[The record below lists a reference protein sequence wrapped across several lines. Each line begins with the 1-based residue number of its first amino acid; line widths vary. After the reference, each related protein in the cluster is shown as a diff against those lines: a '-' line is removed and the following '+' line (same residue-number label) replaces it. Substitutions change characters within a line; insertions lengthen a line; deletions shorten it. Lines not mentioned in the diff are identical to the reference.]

1 MEGFW
6 RRLGVLAS
14 RRTGAVVLGA
24 LVISAVL
31 AVGLGGLTFQTGQD
45 SFLDSDSRIAR
56 DNEAYQD
63 LFGGETMIVLF
74 TAREGH
80 TIADLFTD
88 ANVAKMDR
96 IEAELR
102 DSDAIASV
110 VSPMTALQWTSNLVT
125 SGVATAVLDEAT
137 AREPDPAAVP
147 LRQQNSVVS
156 AFRAATA
163 GADGTDLGNTQWA
176 TFLLFDNQGFTVNS
190 DNQLIAPSAD
200 QLVVRRSLR
209 GFIPD
214 QQHALLAAILP
225 GNAELSQLGSGE
237 EAVRKAFDGVSFDNV
252 DYVITGTPTFLND
265 INDYLQGGMLTLGA
279 IALVVMAVVLLVAFG
294 VRWRLLPL
302 AIVVVG
308 VLWAFSI
315 LGLVGIDLSLVTISG
330 LPILIGIGI
339 DFAIQTHNR
348 IEEEVAA
355 DKSPEPFAETSQ
367 KLGPAL
373 LVATIAAVAA
383 FLAMRI
389 SRVPMIRDFGVL
401 LSIGIVSL
409 FVVGLILPMSVLG
422 WRERRSPTREF
433 ARSERIEKAVVWL
446 SGLPRV
452 LVVPLVVLA
461 VVIPIAG
468 LAVEDGLKIESDPI
482 NWADQGSQSIRNA
495 RIFENETGYATT
507 FGVFI
512 ETTGHDSNGI
522 FTDQMASFIHDLA
535 ITEVDTH
542 PELAE
547 VSSLTT
553 TLSFLIDLPGTTPL
567 PPTGRDMLAAYEQ
580 APTDIQNLLVGDNG
594 NAAQINFRVA
604 PSSLEERS
612 VVMDQLV
619 HDIAD
624 PGQRTPIPDN
634 ATAAPAGLAVVGVG
648 LLENL
653 TANRTALTLVAL
665 AVVAI
670 WMLIRFRSLTL
681 AVLALV
687 PVLIAVG
694 GASLIV
700 AALGI
705 TLSPLTTVGGPLIIA
720 TCGEFTILIL
730 TRYLEERNRG
740 LGPREATDVASA
752 RTGRA
757 FFASAL
763 TTIGGFGVLYL
774 SPLPLLSDF
783 GLIVALNITVALLSA
798 LVVLP
803 PIMVAADEVGL
814 LGLPGTGS
822 RFASPTVRAV
832 TAGVAGVLL
841 AGYVVFAVSDA
852 VASTDEEL
860 AIQTVPAT
868 EQPVTLA
875 DLAPP
880 TTETVTTTTAV
891 TTTTGATMEST
902 TSTEPPPTTLP
913 PGPAERPTTLV
924 GGGVYDA
931 YVAAGADPGVAR
943 CTADALLA
951 GTSEADLL
959 AMGIANQP
967 IPGEVR
973 DLIGAAAEACGV
985 PPEVRA
991 VVAGEEPPPT
1001 TTIAEETT
1009 TQPPA
1014 TTLPPGPP
1022 ERPTGL
1028 VAGAVYDA
1036 YVAAGADPGVARCT
1050 ADALLAGT
1058 SEADLLAMG
1067 IANQPMPGDVRDL
1080 IAAAA
1085 EACGV
1090 PPEVRA
1096 AVDAAAE

>member
-6 RRLGVLAS
+6 RRLGKAAS
-14 RRTGAVVLGA
+14 RRTGAVVLGT

-31 AVGLGGLTFQTGQD
+31 AVGLGGLKFQTGQD
-45 SFLDSDSRIAR
+45 SFLDSDSRIAK

-74 TAREGH
+74 TAQEGH
-80 TIADLFTD
+80 TIADLFTED
-88 ANVAKMDR
+88 NVAKMDR

-125 SGVATAVLDEAT
+125 SGVATAILDEAT

-147 LRQQNSVVS
+147 IRQQNSVVS

-163 GADGTDLGNTQWA
+163 SAGGTDLGNTEWA
-176 TFLLFDNQGFTVNS
+176 TFLLFDNQGFSVDA
-190 DNQLIAPSAD
+190 DNRLVPAPAD
-200 QLVVRRSLR
+200 QLVIRRSLR

-225 GNAELSQLGSGE
+225 GNAELAQLGSGE
-237 EAVRKAFDGVSFDNV
+237 EAVRQAFEGVQFDNV

-279 IALVVMAVVLLVAFG
+279 IALVVMAVVLLLAFR

-302 AIVVVG
+302 AIVIVG

-348 IEEEVAA
+348 VEEEVAA
-355 DKSPEPFAETSQ
+355 DHTPEPFAETSQ

-401 LSIGIVSL
+401 LSIGIVTL
-409 FVVGLILPMSVLG
+409 FVVGLILPTAILG

-433 ARSERIEKAVVWL
+433 VRSERIEKAVVWL
-446 SGLPRV
+446 SGLPRG
-452 LVVPLVVLA
+452 LVIPLVVLA
-461 VVIPIAG
+461 AVIPIAG

-482 NWADQGSQSIRNA
+482 NWADQDSQSIRNA

-512 ETTGHDSNGI
+512 ETTGHESNGI

-567 PPTGRDMLAAYEQ
+567 PPTGRDMLLAYEQ

-604 PSSLEERS
+604 PSSLQERS

-624 PGQRTPIPDN
+624 PGDRAPIPDN

-648 LLENL
+648 LLDNL

-665 AVVAI
+665 AAVAI

-740 LGPREATDVASA
+740 LEPREATDVASA

-783 GLIVALNITVALLSA
+783 GLVVALNITVALLSA

-803 PIMVAADEVGL
+803 PIMVAADEAGL
-814 LGLPGTGS
+814 LGLPGTQS
-822 RFASPTVRAV
+822 RFASPAVRAA
-832 TAGVAGVLL
+832 TAGVVGVLL
-841 AGYVVFAVSDA
+841 AGYVIFAVSDA

-868 EQPVTLA
+868 EQPVTLE
-875 DLAPP
+875 DLAPS
-880 TTETVTTTTAV
+880 TTEAV
-891 TTTTGATMEST
+891 TTTTSATTTTAAPDEST
-902 TSTEPPPTTLP
+902 TTTEPPPTTLP

-924 GGGVYDA
+924 GGGIYDA
-931 YVAAGADPGVAR
+931 YVAAGAEPGVAR

-951 GTSEADLL
+951 ETSEADLL
-959 AMGIANQP
+959 TMGIANQP
-967 IPGEVR
+967 IPDDVR

-985 PPEVRA
+985 PADVRA
-991 VVAGEEPPPT
+991 IVAGEEPT
-1001 TTIAEETT
+1001 TTTEEETT
-1009 TQPPA
+1009 TEPPA

-1036 YVAAGADPGVARCT
+1036 YVAQGADPGVARCT
-1050 ADALLAGT
+1050 ADALIAET

-1067 IANQPMPGDVRDL
+1067 IANQPMPTEVADL
-1080 IAAAA
+1080 IGAAA

-1090 PPEVRA
+1090 PTEIRE
-1096 AVDAAAE
+1096 AVAAAAG